1 MGEPDNKT
9 VKIQDEVI
17 DIPDHRDEDD
27 VHAEVCIHPG
37 RHREDSGF
45 SNGEEDDA
53 QHRLSELEDKLY
65 RRCFDKVRLY
75 FWFLFTPIFLFQL
88 LLTFKVGWFE
98 RRRQFRL
105 EQIRLEQPPMKQHR
119 CFLPNRWP
127 WRGCVAAWR
136 ACHSGRSMEP

>member
-1 MGEPDNKT
+1 MQPICSLTRISEWNSSFVAAKEQKKNCETWTMGEPDNKT

-65 RRCFDKVRLY
+65 RRCFDKVRLF
-75 FWFLFTPIFLFQL
+75 FWFLFYPNFF
-88 LLTFKVGWFE
+88 VV
-98 RRRQFRL
+98 
-105 EQIRLEQPPMKQHR
+105 QISLVY
-119 CFLPNRWP
+119 PN
-127 WRGCVAAWR
+127 A
-136 ACHSGRSMEP
+136 EPYH